1 MHLNL
6 EFPALKVVS
15 HNYIV
20 LHVYAIF
27 QVPLYYTYNRV
38 IAKTEFEVI
47 RTSLP
52 ELFDD
57 DLYLVR
63 SCHLQN
69 VNTAC
74 G

>member
-1 MHLNL
+1 MTFGLCPEGIRPTRSHDFNL

-47 RTSLP
+47 RTRAL
-52 ELFDD
+52 
-57 DLYLVR
+57 
-63 SCHLQN
+63 
-69 VNTAC
+69 
-74 G
+74 